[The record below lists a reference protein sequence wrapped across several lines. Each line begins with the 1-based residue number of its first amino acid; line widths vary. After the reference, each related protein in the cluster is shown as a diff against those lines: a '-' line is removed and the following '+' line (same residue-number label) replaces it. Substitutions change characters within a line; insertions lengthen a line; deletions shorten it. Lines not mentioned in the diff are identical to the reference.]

1 MTRFSRGVA
10 LTGVVLGLVLGFGAG
25 PAVAGGPNMVL
36 ELPFDEGTSIDAYDW
51 SGTGNNGRLS
61 PGVRWTQAGRFG
73 GAASFDGDDRVTVPD
88 SPSLDLQAGFTL
100 MAWVRPRQLN
110 RFQTVIMKDNA
121 TQSIPYG
128 IYATRDATAPATSA
142 PSVRGGGS
150 GAATGSAAAA
160 RNAWTHLAGT
170 FDGTTYRL
178 YVNGALVSSAA
189 GPPPAIT
196 QQNLGI
202 GNNAMWPTGEGFD
215 GLIDEVKAWSVPL
228 SAAEIVTAKDTRI
241 GYPEDDVAKPVASFA
256 FDDGAGQVAR
266 SSNRNHKGTIAGARW
281 TTTARWGKALMFDG
295 VDDSVTV
302 ADDDSLD
309 LRDELTISAW
319 VKPRSSREYQTIVVK
334 EAGSW
339 FRAYSLDSAD
349 ATYSGWTHPTG
360 ELGRPD
366 GADWLSGPSLAL
378 NRWSHVAYTFNGTT
392 TILYVNGDKVAEG
405 TGTPPA
411 VSDGVLRIGNMPRAW
426 GNEAFDGVIDEL
438 RLYDEALPI
447 DQVRRDR
454 DTSIVLDAPA
464 TWREPGDGSTEP
476 QGLGSPT
483 PSATAQRSIEP
494 SGLSGI
500 ATRDRAGAP
509 AAASEATPVATSGR
523 DEEPGTPEVR
533 ATRSGRTVKIAV
545 TGAQAGK
552 LRVTLTAR
560 RQGRVGACAGRVR
573 ASGRFTCR
581 VALRKTG
588 RRLTGLRAVV
598 TTAPRRGKAKRIA
611 ATTVRVR

>member
-150 GAATGSAAAA
+150 GQATGSAAVAQ
-160 RNAWTHLAGT
+160 NAWTHVAGT
-170 FDGTTYRL
+170 FDGTAYRL
-178 YVNGALVSSAA
+178 YVNGTLVSTQN

-202 GNNAMWPTGEGFD
+202 GNNGMWPTGEGFD
-215 GLIDEVKAWSVPL
+215 GLIDEVKAWNVPL

-266 SSNRNHKGTIAGARW
+266 SSNRNHKGTITGARW

-295 VDDSVTV
+295 VDDMVTV
-302 ADDDSLD
+302 ADEDSLD
-309 LRDELTISAW
+309 LRDEMTMSAW
-319 VKPRSSREYQTIVVK
+319 VKPRTTRPYQVLVIK
-334 EAGSW
+334 ESPW
-339 FRAYSLDSAD
+339 WR
-349 ATYSGWTHPTG
+349 TYSFDVA
-360 ELGRPD
+360 D
-366 GADWLSGPSLAL
+366 GGGVLTAEMGNSTTSSWVYGPALAVG
-378 NRWSHVAYTFNGTT
+378 RWSHVAYTFDGLRMR
-392 TILYVNGDKVAEG
+392 LYVNGDKVAESA
-405 TGTPPA
+405 GTPPPQ
-411 VSDGVLRIGNMPRAW
+411 SDEVLRIGGTRKDDAEN
-426 GNEAFDGVIDEL
+426 FDGIMDEV

-509 AAASEATPVATSGR
+509 AAASEAAPVATSGR

-573 ASGRFTCR
+573 ASGRFRCR

-598 TTAPRRGKAKRIA
+598 TTAPRHGKAKRIA